1 MAVTQATSRYTKTN
15 AFVKK
20 MDAYAETVKNRE
32 AKIAAVRDP
41 QPKRYCQDC
50 RRYELH
56 VFVRIRSCIPADI

>member
-41 QPKRYCQDC
+41 PTKTLLPKIVDDMNSMY
-50 RRYELH
+50 L
-56 VFVRIRSCIPADI
+56 